1 MKILVELLH
10 GLGDTVCA
18 LPMLKIT
25 RDNYP
30 NAEIYVV
37 VKSKAQADLVYASRI
52 KINEIIYW
60 DVHRCSLIEN
70 FKMIKY
76 LRSYKF
82 DYGISSVNTPVHKAR
97 IFMGSLKCK
106 NAIGIQHIYG
116 KTFDDLKDKYHFVE
130 ANLLTIKSI
139 CSLPNF
145 KVYPKLYANDKDI
158 DYVQDKIRKLNPNN
172 TIIGVC
178 IGNGDYSLKN
188 RWLRTGKVI
197 TKGWGIENTNDL
209 IVRLLKSKHNVIL
222 FGGAME
228 KELLMQ
234 LDEKVLRNENL
245 VNLVAETN
253 VSQSIAAAAICDLV
267 VGVDTGMQHISAAVG
282 AKTLTIF
289 GPTSPKMCGAYSES
303 SDFVEVDVICK
314 YCYGTKAYVNCN
326 DRKCLKD
333 ITVDMVVEKINNFFG
348 V

>member
-1 MKILVELLH
+1 MRILIELLH

-18 LPMLKIT
+18 LPMLQVV
-25 RDNYP
+25 RENYP
-30 NAEIYVV
+30 VAKIDVI
-37 VKSKAQADLVYASRI
+37 VKSCAQSDIIHASKI
-52 KINEIIYW
+52 KVDEIIYW
-60 DVHRCSLIEN
+60 DVHKCNLIDN
-70 FKMIKY
+70 IKMIRKLRERKY
-76 LRSYKF
+76 
-82 DYGISSVNTPVHKAR
+82 DYGVSSSNTPVKKAK
-97 IFMGSLKCK
+97 IFMGLIGCVQVF
-106 NAIGIQHIYG
+106 GIQHEMN

-209 IVRLLKSKHNVIL
+209 IVRLLKGKHNVIL

-333 ITVDMVVEKINNFFG
+333 ITVDMIVEKINNFFG